1 MPNRSTAAASS
12 RRLSIPQYRRH
23 KKPGKEA
30 DRAYVT
36 INGRQIYLGAFGS
49 QESHDQY
56 DRLIAEYLANGRIAT
71 PTDAERLSINELLL
85 AYLQFA
91 AVEFRTNGEPSNA
104 YHEIRHAL
112 QELAQLYGMTPA
124 NAFGS
129 TELKVVRR
137 AMLDKKLEKMKFE
150 RLTRKGINKRISR
163 ICRVFSWGVENKLV
177 NHAVHY
183 ELTQVSGLKPYSTS
197 AVDPDPIR
205 PVEDERIEAVEP
217 FVSRQVWAMIRL
229 QRLTGMRPGEVRH
242 LTSGE
247 VDQSQDVWTYRPKR
261 HKTRH
266 HGHERPIFFG
276 PRGQAIL
283 SEWIRADPDT
293 YLFSPAEAEK
303 ERRAK
308 QRAARKTKV
317 QPSQKNRRKSKPKR
331 QPRTHYDKDAYYRAV
346 QRACKRAEINP
357 WHPNQIRHT
366 AATEI
371 SQRSINPMTAST
383 LLATATFG

>member
-1 MPNRSTAAASS
+1 MPNAPSSAAS
-12 RRLSIPQYRRH
+12 IPAYRRH

-36 INGRQIYLGAFGS
+36 IGGRQVYLGRHDS
-49 QESHDQY
+49 PESLQKY
-56 DRLIAEYLANGRIAT
+56 DRLITEYLANGRVAS
-71 PTDAERLSINELLL
+71 PADAAELSINEILL

-91 AVEFRTNGEPSNA
+91 SVEYQTDGEPSNA

-129 TELKVVRR
+129 TELKVVRQ

-150 RLTRKGINKRISR
+150 RLTRKGINKRIKR
-163 ICRVFSWGVENKLV
+163 ICRVFSWAVENKLV

-183 ELTQVSGLKPYSTS
+183 ELTQVSGLRPSRTS
-197 AVDPDPIR
+197 AVDPDPIH
-205 PVEDERIEAVEP
+205 PVEDERIEAVQP

-242 LTSGE
+242 LSSGE
-247 VDQSQDVWTYRPKR
+247 IDQSQDVWTYLPKR

-276 PRGQAIL
+276 PRGQEIL
-283 SEWIRADPDT
+283 SEWIRADPDA

-317 QPSQKNRRKSKPKR
+317 QPSQKNRRKSKPKC
-331 QPRTHYDKDAYYRAV
+331 QPRTHYDKDVR
-346 QRACKRAEINP
+346 
-357 WHPNQIRHT
+357 
-366 AATEI
+366 
-371 SQRSINPMTAST
+371 
-383 LLATATFG
+383 